1 MKNKIFTLLIVL
13 ISPSFLFGQEYT
25 QYFDGADT
33 LVQNAIFIDFGSDST
48 NIWQIGPPQKTIFES
63 ASTVPNALLTD
74 TINSYPNSDSSSF
87 YFTVDPSL
95 FTFGILALSWNQKLD
110 YENGSDGGLIEY
122 TVDGGTTWSNIFN
135 NPYVYNLYGY
145 DSVNQDTL
153 SDGTAVF
160 TGTDEEWKN
169 VWLCFDV
176 SWLSNAD
183 SLVVK
188 FTSISDSI
196 DTNQEGWMIDNL
208 YESITFIHTLTEAPQ
223 KKYLEVYPNPSSGQV
238 FIQTQKRSD
247 YHIIEQM
254 ELSDSSGKILK
265 HYNTVPTKFNI
276 DISDLPK
283 GIYYLKVQTNIKTE
297 TVPIIKQ

>member
-110 YENGSDGGLIEY
+110 YENGSDGGLIE
-122 TVDGGTTWSNIFN
+122 
-135 NPYVYNLYGY
+135 
-145 DSVNQDTL
+145 VNQDTL